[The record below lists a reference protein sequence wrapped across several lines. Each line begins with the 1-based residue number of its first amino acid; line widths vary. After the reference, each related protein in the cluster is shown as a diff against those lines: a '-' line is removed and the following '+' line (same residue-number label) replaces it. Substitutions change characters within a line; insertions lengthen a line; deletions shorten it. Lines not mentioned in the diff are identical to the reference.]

1 VEDWLDVLL
10 LEVLEAIDE
19 LEEPAD
25 EVLLILVSLVGLEL
39 VVGTVELELE
49 LAMLVLDTLV
59 ELEETT
65 AGNW

>member
-65 AGNW
+65 AGN